1 MIQEENKRHI
11 YSIFSLVVQYF
22 LPFTI
27 MSLVYSLL
35 YCYLKRHRIV
45 RDDKQAD
52 RERARRTNIMLA
64 SISILYCLCWLP
76 LNLFNLLSDVSEE
89 LFKVDRNC
97 SEYFNK
103 SPEN

>member
-22 LPFTI
+22 IPFTI

-45 RDDKQAD
+45 REDKHKQAD

-76 LNLFNLLSDVSEE
+76 LNLFNLLSDVAEDI
-89 LFKVDRNC
+89 FKVG
-97 SEYFNK
+97 E
-103 SPEN
+103 